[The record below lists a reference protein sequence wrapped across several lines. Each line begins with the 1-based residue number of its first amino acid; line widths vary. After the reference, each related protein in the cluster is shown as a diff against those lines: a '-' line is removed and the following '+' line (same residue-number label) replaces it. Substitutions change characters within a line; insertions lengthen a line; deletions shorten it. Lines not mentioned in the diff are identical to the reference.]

1 VSAAR
6 FISFLDLDLSFE
18 EKAFDTTALNVLK
31 QKKDITS
38 RRKEGAQVM
47 IIA

>member
-1 VSAAR
+1 L
-6 FISFLDLDLSFE
+6 FD
-18 EKAFDTTALNVLK
+18 EKAFDTTALGALK

-38 RRKEGAQVM
+38 RRKEGAHVM